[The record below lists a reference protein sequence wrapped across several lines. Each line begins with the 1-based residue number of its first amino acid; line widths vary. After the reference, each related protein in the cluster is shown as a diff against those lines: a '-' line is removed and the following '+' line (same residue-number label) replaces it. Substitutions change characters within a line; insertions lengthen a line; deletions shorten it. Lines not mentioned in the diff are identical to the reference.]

1 MRTPRIGPS
10 RRRVRTRRRLVA
22 TPAEIRAL
30 IDATEQS
37 RWPEYARAILV
48 AARQGLRRAELCG
61 LRRRRDLDLDGG
73 VLTVS
78 STAVALPQAAV
89 EEILTKNRRVRSI
102 VLDDLTVSILRA
114 QLDSLEARARVVRV
128 ELVEDAFVF
137 SDALDASVPWKPD
150 RVTQYFNRLRGRAG
164 TIEPARVHDR
174 PRCRTAPTNFRRTEL
189 RGPQS

>member
-1 MRTPRIGPS
+1 M
-10 RRRVRTRRRLVA
+10 VA

-30 IDATEQS
+30 IDAAEQS
-37 RWPEYARAILV
+37 RRPEYARAILV
-48 AARQGLRRAELCG
+48 AATTGLRRAELCG

-164 TIEPARVHDR
+164 TIEPARVHDQIGR
-174 PRCRTAPTNFRRTEL
+174 AHV
-189 RGPQS
+189 